1 MYPREATKYQFV
13 FRVYD
18 QGPKSIHAEVTV
30 AEHKP
35 GDDGIAREWLNFV
48 ADTCKAGYQPSQI
61 QAKCILEKRQDPKF
75 RDLAPPE
82 LKKIQACA
90 PASTRCRNVTFLRT

>member
-1 MYPREATKYQFV
+1 MLPRQATDYQYV

-18 QGPKSIHAEVTV
+18 EGPKSIHAEVTV
-30 AEHKP
+30 DEHKE
-35 GDDGIAREWLNFV
+35 DGIAREWLNFV
-48 ADTCKAGYQPSQI
+48 TDACKAGYLPSQI
-61 QAKCILEKRQDPKF
+61 QARCILERKHDLKF
-75 RDLAPPE
+75 RDLAVPE

>member
-1 MYPREATKYQFV
+1 MLPRHATNYEYV

-30 AEHKP
+30 DEHKE
-35 GDDGIAREWLNFV
+35 DGIAREWLNFV
-48 ADTCKAGYQPSQI
+48 EYMCKAGYQPSQI
-61 QAKCILEKRQDPKF
+61 QARCILERKQDLKF
-75 RDLAPPE
+75 SDLAVPE

-90 PASTRCRNVTFLRT
+90 AASTRCRNVTFLRT